1 MRILTFTLN
10 KCYNKKKNRQV
21 VILKNIYDFLV
32 VGAGASGLVC
42 AIEHNN
48 RFPEDSVAIIEKL
61 SRVGKKILA
70 TGNGR
75 CNLTNLD
82 ACKNDY
88 NHPDFVSAAFEEFPV
103 KSNIEFFEKIG
114 LLTYSDSENRVY
126 PYSNNASS
134 VLNVLRNECAKLKI
148 DFFTDMAVE
157 NVEYDNLFKIN
168 NFIRCKKLVVATG
181 GKSSSVHGSDGSGYK
196 ILEHFSHKIIKPVPS
211 LVQLCTNNNVT
222 KQLKG
227 IRLKGALC
235 LMNSNEIIGQSEGEI
250 LFTDY
255 GLSGIA
261 TLDLS
266 YFVSKQKDVSK
277 LSIEIDMAKDYS
289 EDYLFSFIKSRIEH
303 NPENTA
309 NNLLSFILPQK
320 ASEVFVKECKIEF
333 SRKFALIK
341 ENEINKL
348 VNILKHFTLEIVRTK
363 GFDMSQVTCGGAD
376 VNEFDKN
383 TLESKKVKNLFCCG
397 EILDIDS
404 KCGGF
409 NLQWAW
415 SSGRLAGL
423 CKESNI

>member
-1 MRILTFTLN
+1 M
-10 KCYNKKKNRQV
+10 
-21 VILKNIYDFLV
+21 VILKNLYDFLV

-42 AIEHNN
+42 AIEHKNK
-48 RFPEDSVAIIEKL
+48 FPQDSVAIIEKL
-61 SRVGKKILA
+61 PRVGKKILA

-75 CNLTNLD
+75 CNLSNLD
-82 ACKNDY
+82 ACKYDY

-103 KSNIEFFEKIG
+103 KSNIEFFERIG

-134 VLNVLRNECAKLKI
+134 VLNALRNECERLKI
-148 DFFTDMAVE
+148 DIITDTPVDSIKH
-157 NVEYDNLFKIN
+157 DNLFIIN
-168 NFIRCKKLVVATG
+168 NNLKCKKLVVATG
-181 GKSSSVHGSDGSGYK
+181 GKSSAVHGSDGSGYK

-211 LVQLCTNNNVT
+211 LVQICTDNNIT
-222 KQLKG
+222 KKLKG
-227 IRLKGALC
+227 IRVKGALSLIKSC
-235 LMNSNEIIGQSEGEI
+235 EKFGHSEGEI

-266 YFVSKQKDVSK
+266 YFVAKQNDISK
-277 LSIEIDMAKDYS
+277 LKIEIDMAKDFS
-289 EDYLFSFIKSRIEH
+289 EKYLFSFIKNEISH

-320 ASEVFVKECKIEF
+320 ASEVFVKECGIDL
-333 SRKFALIK
+333 SRKFVSIK
-341 ENEINKL
+341 ENEIHNL
-348 VNILKHFTLEIVRTK
+348 VNIIKHFSLKIIKTK

-376 VNEFDKN
+376 INEFDKN
-383 TLESKKVKNLFCCG
+383 TLESKKVRNLFCCG

-404 KCGGF
+404 KCGGY

-423 CKESNI
+423 CKEKK